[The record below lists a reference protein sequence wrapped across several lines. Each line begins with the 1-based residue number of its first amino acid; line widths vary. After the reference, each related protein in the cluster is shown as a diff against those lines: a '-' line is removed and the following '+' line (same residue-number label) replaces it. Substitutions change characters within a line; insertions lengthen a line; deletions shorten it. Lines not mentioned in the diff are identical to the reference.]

1 MFAFHAVK
9 FFCNHGPAAGKQ
21 LFIIPT
27 PMHHNVNQARV
38 RETTEL
44 KEVHEQE

>member
-9 FFCNHGPAAGKQ
+9 FFCNHRPAAGKQ

-27 PMHHNVNQARV
+27 RMHHYVNQARV
-38 RETTEL
+38 RETAEL
-44 KEVHEQE
+44 KEVHV